1 MIRNIWQNY
10 KRYLNIAYKESKFAL
25 SFGIFAA
32 FFETLSIY
40 LLANLITNLE
50 NNGFSL
56 SLKIFQL
63 NYLSK
68 EIHIIIFIF
77 SAAFSAFL
85 YYLTNKSIVKAKS
98 KIERFIRKEITDLTI
113 NIKWEY
119 YLRLSQGDIAK
130 SIISEGQNISEGFMY
145 FLSAITYSIIAISY
159 FIACLVLVPD
169 TFFVLIIYAI
179 FAFRIYVYY
188 SRKADYYGKDLSEIT
203 SNIGKWTASIF
214 NNLKYLKS
222 ISKDRLAKEES
233 NLIFKK
239 FAISYENAMIASYK
253 SKLVTEILT
262 IFFISLAIIFIVFRG
277 SSTSN
282 LILSLS
288 LFVRMTPKV
297 YNAQSR
303 LLDSLA
309 MVSWP
314 KNHIEKTKWARN
326 YNDYVYQ
333 NKKIFKFNGDI
344 IFDSVEFNYP
354 GCESILKNI
363 NLKIKKNES
372 LGIIGKSGSGKSTI
386 LDLIS
391 GIITPK
397 KGNIFL
403 AGENINNINI
413 NSWRNKLGIVMQ
425 ENYYKNDTVASNI
438 ALGKEINF
446 DKIKSCLIK
455 ANAWDFVSKLPN
467 GINELIFDRGIRF
480 SGGEKKKLALARA
493 LYSDPEV
500 LLLDEPSTGLDKL
513 SEKQLISSIE
523 KLKGK
528 ITVII
533 ISHKK
538 EIIHICDR
546 VLELNN
552 KVLKEL

>member
-10 KRYLNIAYKESKFAL
+10 KRYLNVANKESKFAL
-25 SFGIFAA
+25 AFGIFAA

-50 NNGFSL
+50 NNEFIIN
-56 SLKIFQL
+56 LKIFQL

-68 EIHIIIFIF
+68 EIHIIVFIL

-85 YYLTNKSIVKAKS
+85 YYLSNKSVVKAKS

-145 FLSAITYSIIAISY
+145 FLSSIIYSTIAITY
-159 FIACLVLVPD
+159 FFACLILVPD
-169 TFFVLIIYAI
+169 TFLVLIIYAI
-179 FAFRIYVYY
+179 FAIRIYVYY
-188 SRKADYYGKDLSEIT
+188 SRKADYYGKDLSKIT

-214 NNLKYLKS
+214 NNLKYLKA
-222 ISKDRLAKEES
+222 ISKDRLAREES

-262 IFFISLAIIFIVFRG
+262 ICFISLAIVFIVFRG
-277 SSTSN
+277 SNTSS

-314 KNHIEKTKWARN
+314 KNHREKTKWAKN
-326 YNDYVYQ
+326 YNDYVNQ
-333 NKKIFKFNGDI
+333 NKSIFKFNGDI
-344 IFDSVEFNYP
+344 IFESVEFNYP
-354 GCESILKNI
+354 ECESILDNI

-397 KGNIFL
+397 KGNIYL
-403 AGENINNINI
+403 AGKNINSINI

-425 ENYYKNDTVASNI
+425 ENFFKNDTVASNI
-438 ALGKEINF
+438 ALGKEIDF
-446 DKIKSCLIK
+446 DKIKSTLII

-467 GINELIFDRGIRF
+467 GINELVFDRGIRF
-480 SGGEKKKLALARA
+480 SGGERQKLALARA

-513 SEKQLISSIE
+513 SEDQLISAIN
-523 KLKGK
+523 KIKGK
-528 ITVII
+528 MTIII

-538 EIIHICDR
+538 EIINICDR
-546 VLELNN
+546 VLEVNN
-552 KVLKEL
+552 KLLKEL